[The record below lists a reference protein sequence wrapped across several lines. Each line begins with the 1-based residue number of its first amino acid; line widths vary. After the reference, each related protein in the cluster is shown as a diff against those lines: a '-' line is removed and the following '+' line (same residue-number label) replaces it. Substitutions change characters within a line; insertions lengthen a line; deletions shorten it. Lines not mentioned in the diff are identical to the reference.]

1 MERLTYDY
9 CVMNAHCWQVKG
21 ADNLECREVCENQED
36 RGAVKNVRL
45 LKHLTALQ
53 KSKIF

>member
-1 MERLTYDY
+1 MERLTYDF